1 MRNFKASRTLNVPQ
15 KCSVRYYTNA
25 ETLKISKKIVQSV
38 EYSPR
43 PEKGAFYKLLKL
55 FFGYFKPFLF
65 SQTFSKSLYIR
76 VIAFKIT
83 FRFLQLNVI
92 IAFKFYKHINIF

>member
-25 ETLKISKKIVQSV
+25 ETLKISKKIVRSV

-43 PEKGAFYKLLKL
+43 PLKKEL
-55 FFGYFKPFLF
+55 YCKFLF
-65 SQTFSKSLYIR
+65 ILYIMYL
-76 VIAFKIT
+76 T
-83 FRFLQLNVI
+83 
-92 IAFKFYKHINIF
+92 KFYKKRTRFIANEEI

>member
-25 ETLKISKKIVQSV
+25 ETLKISKKIVRSV

-43 PEKGAFYKLLKL
+43 PYIEEFLGVLLFCIYEQIL
-55 FFGYFKPFLF
+55 TITALHTIYLNFFSL
-65 SQTFSKSLYIR
+65 SKTSI
-76 VIAFKIT
+76 KS
-83 FRFLQLNVI
+83 
-92 IAFKFYKHINIF
+92 INL